1 MNVLIVY
8 AHEEPKSFN
17 AALKD
22 RDLSIQLGIV
32 GKNDLAHAGIT
43 TVRYLDHI
51 APRAVIEAMRSRV
64 WADAWIHAAPM
75 PFRTLRRVDQAPT
88 TSERPLLRRVSE
100 RKVSITL

>member
-32 GKNDLAHAGIT
+32 GKNDLAHASCPEGREEFVGT
-43 TVRYLDHI
+43 ETC
-51 APRAVIEAMRSRV
+51 A
-64 WADAWIHAAPM
+64 
-75 PFRTLRRVDQAPT
+75 
-88 TSERPLLRRVSE
+88 
-100 RKVSITL
+100 